1 MRVTR
6 RNDAE
11 RADFVEAVRLEHRA
25 IVEAIAAGDAALA
38 RRRAVQHMR
47 GGDRRMRTAAPLPP
61 SPRGATRP

>member
-6 RNDAE
+6 RNDAK

-25 IVEAIAAGDAALA
+25 IVDAIEAGDSALA

-47 GGDRRMRTAAPLPP
+47 GGDRRMRTAAPI
-61 SPRGATRP
+61 ATTTRSARR